1 MVLSDS
7 AMIHCEQLR
16 DRRILIITPDG
27 PSEKV
32 DFERPASEIDPV
44 IASRGELAG
53 VMVCAKSF
61 PGWQSYDAL
70 LSHLKFIA
78 DHHRQIDRMAVVSD
92 SALLKIM
99 PRIAELKVRHFSF
112 EEKDRAL
119 AWLETGR

>member
-1 MVLSDS
+1 MSLSDNP
-7 AMIHCEQLR
+7 MIHCEQLR
-16 DRRILIITPDG
+16 DRPILIITPDG
-27 PSEKV
+27 PPEKV

-61 PGWQSYDAL
+61 PGWRSFDAL

-78 DHHRQIDRMAVVSD
+78 DHHRQIDRIAVVTD
-92 SALLKIM
+92 SGLLKIM
-99 PRIAELKVRHFSF
+99 PRIAELKVRHFNF

>member
-1 MVLSDS
+1 
-7 AMIHCEQLR
+7 MIHCEQLR

-27 PSEKV
+27 PRRWTSS
-32 DFERPASEIDPV
+32 DPRGEIDPV

-78 DHHRQIDRMAVVSD
+78 DHHRRIDRMAVVSD
-92 SALLKIM
+92 SGLLKIM